1 MRARR
6 VRKGF
11 TLIELL
17 VVIAII
23 AVLVAI
29 LLPAVQ
35 QAREAARASM
45 CRNNLK
51 QLGIALHTY
60 AEVHVALP
68 EGVMGRT
75 NWRVAVLPMLEQG
88 PLYNKLDFVTA
99 TEDFKG
105 TSGTTSVTNKA
116 VLSGLKIPTFMCPS
130 STIDPNQNP
139 GWNSNRYQYHHYVGI
154 NGAVNAGFGSCNQT
168 YGYACD
174 NGPFLYNRLVS
185 FKDLSDGTSNVFLVG
200 EQSATVLFTG
210 TSGLTQGG
218 QTQGLGGYYG
228 GWFGLSNASAT
239 DTHTTGTQTSGVTP
253 VLYAPNAPCPS
264 AFECGYVYTNSLP
277 LASKHTGG
285 INGLAADG
293 AVRFIGDA
301 IDLPTLKRLAMRE
314 DGKAASFGD

>member
-6 VRKGF
+6 LRNGF

-35 QAREAARASM
+35 QAREAARSSM

-51 QLGIALHTY
+51 QLGIALHGY
-60 AEVHVALP
+60 HEVHSTLP
-68 EGVMGRT
+68 EGVMGKV
-75 NWRVAVLPMLEQG
+75 NWRVSVLPMLEQG
-88 PLYNKLDFVTA
+88 PLFNKLDFT
-99 TEDFKG
+99 TGIEDFRG
-105 TSGTTSVTNKA
+105 TSGTTSITNKA
-116 VLSGLKIPTFMCPS
+116 ILSGLKIPTFMCPS
-130 STIDPNQNP
+130 STIDPNANP

-154 NGAVNAGFGSCNQT
+154 NGAVNAGFGNCNGF

-174 NGPFLYNRLVS
+174 NGPFLYNRLVG
-185 FKDLSDGTSNVFLVG
+185 FKDLSDGTSNILLVG

-210 TSGLTQGG
+210 TSGLTTGG

-228 GWFGLSNASAT
+228 GWFGLANASAT
-239 DTHTTGTQTSGVTP
+239 DTYTTSTQSAGVTP

-264 AFECGYVYTNSLP
+264 AFDCGYVYTNSLP
-277 LASKHTGG
+277 LASKHNGG

-293 AVRFIGDA
+293 AVRFIADGV
-301 IDLPTLKRLAMRE
+301 DLPTLKRLAMRE
-314 DGKAASFGD
+314 DAKGATFGD